1 MCARCEELE
10 EEVAYYKSEL
20 GSNIAADDVEAI
32 RLAMRSG
39 GHFARVCA
47 AKLVLVLYRARGR
60 TVTKWQCL
68 EAIPPK
74 AGGEDERDAKL
85 VDVWVWQARHCLGA
99 ELIENV
105 WGRGY
110 RISAIGADLVGRLLG
125 EIAAIPESAEMQDRS
140 PEELRSMAA
149 LIAGLLAHKDGDGG
163 VLTATTYRRIAD
175 RLTGQPRVAA

>member
-1 MCARCEELE
+1 MCNRCEELE

-20 GSNIAADDVEAI
+20 GENISADCVDTI
-32 RLAMRSG
+32 RAAMRKG
-39 GHFARVCA
+39 GKWARGCA
-47 AKLVLVLYRARGR
+47 ATMVLALYRAGGKPLS
-60 TVTKWQCL
+60 KWQSL
-68 EAIPPK
+68 QAVPPK
-74 AGGEDERDAKL
+74 AVGEDERDPKI
-85 VDVWVWQARHCLGA
+85 VDVWVWQARQCLGA
-99 ELIENV
+99 EIIENV

-110 RISAIGADLVGRLLG
+110 RLSAFGMDLVGRLLG
-125 EIAAIPESAEMQDRS
+125 EIAPIPEAVELQDRP